1 MTTVRAWTTNVRLSV
16 LLISLVALPYCIA
29 VGTSNLLPPQIIVSL
44 ASWGTLFSLVGY
56 SSLFVGQARIAP
68 AILSALFAIMVATQ
82 VVNSGFYPTYHM
94 SRSLSEQTEPVN
106 VGKIGLVYLDEDTR
120 KFVLDIGHAAETCS
134 IAPGRP
140 FVGLYDI
147 PGVALIIQGIPVLT
161 PWLSQP
167 PQAEAWLK
175 RAPDATLQ
183 SAIVG
188 LRAFGDGEFPKMPG
202 VLPSFPVGY
211 RLCGEGVFPD
221 WKQRIQLWAPDR

>member
-1 MTTVRAWTTNVRLSV
+1 MSKRYDQNCPVAKALDLVGDRWT
-16 LLISLVALPYCIA
+16 LLIVRDLLDEETRRFQDFQQSLK
-29 VGTSNLLPPQIIVSL
+29 G
-44 ASWGTLFSLVGY
+44 
-56 SSLFVGQARIAP
+56 IAP
-68 AILSALFAIMVATQ
+68 AILSALFTIMVATQ
-82 VVNSGFYPTYHM
+82 VVSSGFYPTYHM

-161 PWLSQP
+161 PWLGQP